1 MKKKKV
7 IVCVAVVVILW
18 IGSGVLDF
26 FRVESFERPLFCIP
40 TESYDDGGSGHY
52 VGLGYSVDIKGN
64 FMPEEELPG
73 VTEYRYYLF
82 GLEMKSGIRD

>member
-7 IVCVAVVVILW
+7 IICVAVVVMLW
-18 IGSGVLDF
+18 LGSGVLDF
-26 FRVESFERPLFCIP
+26 FRVQSFERPLFCIP
-40 TESYDDGGSGHY
+40 TETCDDGGSGHY

-64 FMPEEELPG
+64 FMPEDELPG

>member
-7 IVCVAVVVILW
+7 IICVAVVVILW
-18 IGSGVLDF
+18 LGSGMLDF
-26 FRVESFERPLFCIP
+26 FRVKSFERPLFCIA
-40 TESYDDGGSGHY
+40 TETYDDGGSGHY

-82 GLEMKSGIRD
+82 GLEIKSGMRD